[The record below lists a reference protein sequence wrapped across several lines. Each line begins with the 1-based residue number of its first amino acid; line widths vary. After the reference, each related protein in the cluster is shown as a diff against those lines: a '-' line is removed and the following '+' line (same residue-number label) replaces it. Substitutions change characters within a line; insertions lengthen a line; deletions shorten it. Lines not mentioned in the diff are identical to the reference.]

1 MAEAATLTSKG
12 QITIPSEVRTAL
24 GVKAGDKIVFE
35 RDADGKYRIS
45 VRKFRSL
52 IDIARENPIEVDF
65 PIGDLD
71 ELINDSVAMAAEE
84 KEQRIRQDKS

>member
-12 QITIPSEVRTAL
+12 QITIPAEVRTAL

-52 IDIARENPIEVDF
+52 IDIARENPIKCEI
-65 PIGDLD
+65 PGGDLD
-71 ELINDSVAMAAEE
+71 ELINQSVADAMRE
-84 KEQRIRQDKS
+84 KELRSRQG